1 MDEVKV
7 IQVIY
12 CTKHRRGDGTS
23 ENDPVRIIPEIFTL
37 EGEKIMEN
45 DSERKFTRQDLK
57 DFWDLIVMKEL
68 SIKTSDQAIK
78 EFMDIHSLDQR

>member
-12 CTKHRRGDGTS
+12 CTKHRRGNGKS

-37 EGEKIMEN
+37 EGEKIMED
-45 DSERKFTRQDLK
+45 DSSKIFTRQDLYV
-57 DFWDLIVMKEL
+57 F
-68 SIKTSDQAIK
+68 A
-78 EFMDIHSLDQR
+78 SLLKNSKQTADEAVNNFIANFFEDNR

>member
-12 CTKHRRGDGTS
+12 CTKHRRGDGKS
-23 ENDPVRIIPEIFTL
+23 ENDPVRIIPEIFSL

-45 DSERKFTRQDLK
+45 DSERIFTTKDVKDL
-57 DFWDLIVMKEL
+57 V
-68 SIKTSDQAIK
+68 
-78 EFMDIHSLDQR
+78 EFAMHNSGRMSADTIIAQFKRIHSIDQR